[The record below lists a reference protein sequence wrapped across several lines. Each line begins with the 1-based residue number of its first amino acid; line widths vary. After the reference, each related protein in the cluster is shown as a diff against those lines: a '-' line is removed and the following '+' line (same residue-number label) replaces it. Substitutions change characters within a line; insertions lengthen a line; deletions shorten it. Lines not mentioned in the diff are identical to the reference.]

1 VDYLKNIV
9 LKNIVRKLGP
19 KATAGIGAAVLVV
32 AGGVVATAATGSPN
46 PLRWAQ
52 VASETPEPTATPET
66 TIAPVPAEIQ
76 APAETETPAPAETET
91 PAPAETETPAPAET
105 EAPQP
110 PSTESE
116 QTGEH
121 DSQDGGQEGGD

>member
-1 VDYLKNIV
+1 MDYLKNIV

-91 PAPAETETPAPAET
+91 PAPAETE
-105 EAPQP
+105 APQP

>member
-91 PAPAETETPAPAET
+91 PAPAETE
-105 EAPQP
+105 APQP